1 MIPKRKPIEPITTD
15 EVAGA
20 REAGGARGAMA
31 PPNKIFNDA
40 SFL

>member
-20 REAGGARGAMA
+20 GEEGGQGGPW
-31 PPNKIFNDA
+31 PPPIKF
-40 SFL
+40 SMMLFFL